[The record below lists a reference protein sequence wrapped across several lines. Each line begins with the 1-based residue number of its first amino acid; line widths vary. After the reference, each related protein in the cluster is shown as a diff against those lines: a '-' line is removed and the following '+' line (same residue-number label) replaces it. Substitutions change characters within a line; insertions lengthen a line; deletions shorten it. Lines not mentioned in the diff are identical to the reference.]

1 VKHQL
6 KPDRYAYVQVAK
18 GSVTLNGKT
27 LETGDGAEISA
38 EKTLELT
45 GVREAEVLLFDLA

>member
-1 VKHQL
+1 
-6 KPDRYAYVQVAK
+6 
-18 GSVTLNGKT
+18 